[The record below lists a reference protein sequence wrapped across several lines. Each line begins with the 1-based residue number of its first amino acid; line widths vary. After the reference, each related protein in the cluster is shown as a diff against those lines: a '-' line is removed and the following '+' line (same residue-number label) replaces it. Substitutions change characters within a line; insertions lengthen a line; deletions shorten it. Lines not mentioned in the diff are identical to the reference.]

1 MRREKMTTLDRFILE
16 SVDDRDEL
24 ASIYSDVYKEKY
36 GIRPRWMNFDDMS
49 TEELRAELE
58 RLYGE
63 EGRIDYEE
71 EMSEPERD
79 PMADFMVPTDQDFH
93 PYETLPSRQ
102 GMGKRGKFME
112 AVVSMGDFKKKKD
125 VKAYELI
132 IGKFIATSQSG
143 VDKLQFA
150 KEFFDEEEKQIFD
163 ELLGTYRRAASD
175 LSAFLRAKRLRMLK

>member
-1 MRREKMTTLDRFILE
+1 MRREKITILDRFILE

-24 ASIYSDVYKEKY
+24 ANIYSDVYKEKY
-36 GIRPRWMNFDDMS
+36 GIRPRWMKFDDMS

-71 EMSEPERD
+71 EMSDPERD
-79 PMADFMVPTDQDFH
+79 PMADFMVPIDQDFH

-102 GMGKRGKFME
+102 DMGKRDKFME

-143 VDKLQFA
+143 VEKLQFV

-163 ELLGTYRRAASD
+163 ELLDSYRRAASD